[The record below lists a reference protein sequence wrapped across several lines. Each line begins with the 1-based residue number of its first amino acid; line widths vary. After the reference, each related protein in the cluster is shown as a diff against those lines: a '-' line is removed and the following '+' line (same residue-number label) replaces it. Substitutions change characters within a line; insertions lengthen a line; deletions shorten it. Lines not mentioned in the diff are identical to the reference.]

1 MMRKISIGLLAFL
14 CLILSAPTSFAHG
27 QIVTS
32 YPLEGSTSSPTP
44 TQVWIEFDG
53 ELQTIDGEVVN
64 TLKVTDSTGLV
75 VSSEEAI
82 IEGAKISTQVSDQSV
97 GGVFTV
103 EYRIV
108 SEDGHP
114 VEGSY
119 TFQASP
125 GFEATEMIEPT
136 TSTTPSDNQAEF
148 SFGALV
154 MAVFLVVFAVRY
166 FTKMRNEKRDEKK

>member
-1 MMRKISIGLLAFL
+1 MMRKFSVVLLAFQ

-32 YPLEGSTSSPTP
+32 YPLDGSTSSPTP

-75 VSSEEAI
+75 VSAEEAV

-136 TSTTPSDNQAEF
+136 TSATASDDRSEF
-148 SFGALV
+148 SFGAIV

-166 FTKMRNEKRDEKK
+166 FVKMRNEKNEKK

>member
-1 MMRKISIGLLAFL
+1 MAALAGL
-14 CLILSAPTSFAHG
+14 CLILSSPTSFAHG

-32 YPLEGSTSSPTP
+32 YPLMDSVSSPTP
-44 TQVWIEFDG
+44 SQVWIEFDG
-53 ELQTIDGEVVN
+53 ELQLIEGEVVN

-75 VSSEEAI
+75 VSSEEAV

-103 EYRIV
+103 QYRIV

-119 TFQASP
+119 TFEASP
-125 GFEATEMIEPT
+125 GFEATEMIEQT
-136 TSTTPSDNQAEF
+136 TTATASDEKTDL
-148 SFGALV
+148 SIGAIV

-166 FTKMRNEKRDEKK
+166 FVKMRNEKNERK

>member
-1 MMRKISIGLLAFL
+1 MRKLTMAALAGL
-14 CLILSAPTSFAHG
+14 CLILSSPISFAHG
-27 QIVTS
+27 QIVTT
-32 YPLEGSTSSPTP
+32 YPLMDSVSSPTP
-44 TQVWIEFDG
+44 SQVWIEFDG
-53 ELQTIDGEVVN
+53 ELQLIEGEVVN

-75 VSSEEAI
+75 VSSEEAV
-82 IEGAKISTQVSDQSV
+82 IEGAKLSTQVSDQSV

-103 EYRIV
+103 QYRVV

-125 GFEATEMIEPT
+125 GFEATEMIEPIT
-136 TSTTPSDNQAEF
+136 TATASDEKTDL
-148 SFGALV
+148 SIGAIV

-166 FTKMRNEKRDEKK
+166 FVKMRNEKNERK

>member
-1 MMRKISIGLLAFL
+1 MAALAGLF
-14 CLILSAPTSFAHG
+14 LILSSPISFGHG

-32 YPLEGSTSSPTP
+32 YPLMDSVSSPTP
-44 TQVWIEFDG
+44 SQVWIEFDG
-53 ELQTIDGEVVN
+53 ELQLIEGEVVN

-75 VSSEEAI
+75 VSSEEAV

-103 EYRIV
+103 QYRIV

-119 TFQASP
+119 TFEASP

-136 TSTTPSDNQAEF
+136 TNATASDNQTDL
-148 SFGALV
+148 SIGAIV

-166 FTKMRNEKRDEKK
+166 FVKMRNEKNERK

>member
-1 MMRKISIGLLAFL
+1 MRKFSVVLLAFQ

-32 YPLEGSTSSPTP
+32 YPLDGSTSSPTP

-75 VSSEEAI
+75 VSAEEAV

-136 TSTTPSDNQAEF
+136 TSATASDDRSEF
-148 SFGALV
+148 SFGAIV

-166 FTKMRNEKRDEKK
+166 FVKMRNEKNEKK

>member
-1 MMRKISIGLLAFL
+1 MAALAGL
-14 CLILSAPTSFAHG
+14 CLILSSPTSFAHG

-32 YPLEGSTSSPTP
+32 YPLMDSVSSPTP
-44 TQVWIEFDG
+44 SQVWIEFDG
-53 ELQTIDGEVVN
+53 ELQLIEGEVVN

-75 VSSEEAI
+75 VSSEEAV

-103 EYRIV
+103 QYRIV

-119 TFQASP
+119 TFEASP

-136 TSTTPSDNQAEF
+136 TTATASDDQTDL
-148 SFGALV
+148 SIGAIV

-166 FTKMRNEKRDEKK
+166 FVKMRNEKNERK

>member
-1 MMRKISIGLLAFL
+1 MDS
-14 CLILSAPTSFAHG
+14 
-27 QIVTS
+27 V
-32 YPLEGSTSSPTP
+32 SSPTP
-44 TQVWIEFDG
+44 SQVWIEFDG
-53 ELQTIDGEVVN
+53 ELQLIEGEVVN

-75 VSSEEAI
+75 VSSEEAV
-82 IEGAKISTQVSDQSV
+82 IEGAKISTQISDQSV

-103 EYRIV
+103 QYRIV

-119 TFQASP
+119 TFEASP

-136 TSTTPSDNQAEF
+136 TTATASDNQTDL
-148 SFGALV
+148 SIGAIV

-166 FTKMRNEKRDEKK
+166 FVKMRNEKNERK

>member
-1 MMRKISIGLLAFL
+1 MAALAGL
-14 CLILSAPTSFAHG
+14 CLILSSPTSFAHG

-32 YPLEGSTSSPTP
+32 YPLMDSVSSPTP
-44 TQVWIEFDG
+44 SQVWIEFDG
-53 ELQTIDGEVVN
+53 QLQQIEGEVVN

-75 VSSEEAI
+75 VSSEEAV

-103 EYRIV
+103 QYRIV

-119 TFQASP
+119 TFEASP

-136 TSTTPSDNQAEF
+136 TSATASDNQTDP
-148 SFGALV
+148 SIGAIV

-166 FTKMRNEKRDEKK
+166 FVKMRNEKNERK

>member
-1 MMRKISIGLLAFL
+1 MDS
-14 CLILSAPTSFAHG
+14 
-27 QIVTS
+27 V
-32 YPLEGSTSSPTP
+32 SSPTP
-44 TQVWIEFDG
+44 SQVWIEFDG
-53 ELQTIDGEVVN
+53 ELQLIEGEVVN

-75 VSSEEAI
+75 VSSEEAV

-103 EYRIV
+103 QYRIV

-119 TFQASP
+119 TFEASP

-136 TSTTPSDNQAEF
+136 TTATASENQTDL
-148 SFGALV
+148 SIGAIV

-166 FTKMRNEKRDEKK
+166 FVKMRNEKNERK

>member
-1 MMRKISIGLLAFL
+1 MRKLTMAALAGL
-14 CLILSAPTSFAHG
+14 CLILSSPISFAHG
-27 QIVTS
+27 QIVTT
-32 YPLEGSTSSPTP
+32 YPLMDSVSSPTP
-44 TQVWIEFDG
+44 SQVWIEFDG
-53 ELQTIDGEVVN
+53 ELQLIEGEVVN

-75 VSSEEAI
+75 VSSEEAV

-103 EYRIV
+103 QYRVV

-125 GFEATEMIEPT
+125 GFEATEMIEPIT
-136 TSTTPSDNQAEF
+136 TATASDEKTDL
-148 SFGALV
+148 SIGAIV

-166 FTKMRNEKRDEKK
+166 FVKMRNEKNERK

>member
-1 MMRKISIGLLAFL
+1 MRKLTVAVLAGI
-14 CLILSAPTSFAHG
+14 CLILSSPISFAHG
-27 QIVTS
+27 QIVTT
-32 YPLEGSTSSPTP
+32 YPLMDSVSSPTP
-44 TQVWIEFDG
+44 SQVWIEFDG
-53 ELQTIDGEVVN
+53 ELQLIEGEVVN

-75 VSSEEAI
+75 VSSEEAV

-103 EYRIV
+103 QYRIV

-114 VEGSY
+114 VEGTY
-119 TFQASP
+119 TFEASP

-136 TSTTPSDNQAEF
+136 TTATASDEKTDL
-148 SFGALV
+148 SIGAIV

-166 FTKMRNEKRDEKK
+166 FVKMRNEKNERK

>member
-1 MMRKISIGLLAFL
+1 MTALAGL
-14 CLILSAPTSFAHG
+14 CLILSSPTSFAHG

-32 YPLEGSTSSPTP
+32 YPLMDSVSSPTP
-44 TQVWIEFDG
+44 NQVWIEFDG
-53 ELQTIDGEVVN
+53 QLQQIEGEVVN

-75 VSSEEAI
+75 VSSEEAV

-103 EYRIV
+103 QYRIV

-119 TFQASP
+119 TFEASP

-136 TSTTPSDNQAEF
+136 TSATASDNQTDL
-148 SFGALV
+148 SIGAIV

-166 FTKMRNEKRDEKK
+166 FVKMRNEKNERK

>member
-1 MMRKISIGLLAFL
+1 MDS
-14 CLILSAPTSFAHG
+14 
-27 QIVTS
+27 V
-32 YPLEGSTSSPTP
+32 SSPTP
-44 TQVWIEFDG
+44 SQVWIEFDG
-53 ELQTIDGEVVN
+53 ELQLIEGEVVN

-75 VSSEEAI
+75 VSSEEAV

-103 EYRIV
+103 QYRIV

-119 TFQASP
+119 TFEASP

-136 TSTTPSDNQAEF
+136 TTATASDDQTDL
-148 SFGALV
+148 SIGAIV

-166 FTKMRNEKRDEKK
+166 FVKMRNEKNERK

>member
-1 MMRKISIGLLAFL
+1 MMRKLSLAVLALVCLVLSSPISV
-14 CLILSAPTSFAHG
+14 AHG
-27 QIVTS
+27 EIVTT
-32 YPLEGSTSSPTP
+32 YPLRDSTSSPTP

-53 ELQTIDGEVVN
+53 ELQLIDGEVIN
-64 TLKVTDSTGLV
+64 TLKVKDSTGLV
-75 VSSEEAI
+75 VSSEEAV
-82 IEGAKISTQVSDQSV
+82 IEGSKISTQISDQSV

-119 TFQASP
+119 TFEASP

-136 TSTTPSDNQAEF
+136 TSTTSSENQAEF
-148 SFGALV
+148 SFGAIV

-166 FTKMRNEKRDEKK
+166 FIKMRNEKRDEKK

>member
-1 MMRKISIGLLAFL
+1 MRKLFLAFLAFL
-14 CLILSAPTSFAHG
+14 CLVLSSPFSFAHG
-27 QIVTS
+27 EIVTS
-32 YPLEGSTSSPTP
+32 YPLKDSTSSPTP
-44 TQVWIEFDG
+44 TEVWIEFDG
-53 ELQTIDGEVVN
+53 ELQLIDGEVIN
-64 TLKVTDSTGLV
+64 TLEVKDSTGLV
-75 VSSEEAI
+75 VSSEEAVI
-82 IEGAKISTQVSDQSV
+82 KGSKISTQISDQSV

-136 TSTTPSDNQAEF
+136 SVATASDDQ
-148 SFGALV
+148 SDLSIGAIV

-166 FTKMRNEKRDEKK
+166 FIKMRNEKRDEKK

>member
-1 MMRKISIGLLAFL
+1 MRKLTVAALAGL
-14 CLILSAPTSFAHG
+14 CLILSSPISFAHG
-27 QIVTS
+27 QIVTT
-32 YPLEGSTSSPTP
+32 YPLMDSVSSPTP
-44 TQVWIEFDG
+44 SQVWIEFDG
-53 ELQTIDGEVVN
+53 ELQLIEGEVVN

-75 VSSEEAI
+75 VSSEEAV

-103 EYRIV
+103 QYRVV

-125 GFEATEMIEPT
+125 GFEATEMIEPIT
-136 TSTTPSDNQAEF
+136 TATASDEKTDL
-148 SFGALV
+148 SIGAIV

-166 FTKMRNEKRDEKK
+166 FVKMRNEKNERK

>member
-1 MMRKISIGLLAFL
+1 MMRKLTVAALAGL
-14 CLILSAPTSFAHG
+14 CLILSSPLSFAHG

-32 YPLEGSTSSPTP
+32 YPLMDSVSSPTP

-75 VSSEEAI
+75 VSAEEAV

-136 TSTTPSDNQAEF
+136 TSATASDDRSEF
-148 SFGALV
+148 SFGAIV
-154 MAVFLVVFAVRY
+154 MSFFLVVFAVRY
-166 FTKMRNEKRDEKK
+166 FVKMRNEKNEKK

>member
-1 MMRKISIGLLAFL
+1 MRKLTVAVLAGI
-14 CLILSAPTSFAHG
+14 CLILSSPISFAHG

-32 YPLEGSTSSPTP
+32 YPLMDSVSSPTP
-44 TQVWIEFDG
+44 SQVWIEFDG
-53 ELQTIDGEVVN
+53 ELQLIEGEVVN

-75 VSSEEAI
+75 VSSEEAV

-103 EYRIV
+103 QYRIV

-119 TFQASP
+119 TFEASP

-136 TSTTPSDNQAEF
+136 TTATASDEKTDL
-148 SFGALV
+148 SIGAIV

-166 FTKMRNEKRDEKK
+166 FVKMRNEKNERK

>member
-1 MMRKISIGLLAFL
+1 MRKLTVAALAGL
-14 CLILSAPTSFAHG
+14 CLILSSPLSFAHG
-27 QIVTS
+27 EIVTS
-32 YPLEGSTSSPTP
+32 YPLMDSVSSPTP

-53 ELQTIDGEVVN
+53 ELQLIEGEVVN

-75 VSSEEAI
+75 VSSEEAV

-103 EYRIV
+103 QYRIV

-114 VEGSY
+114 VEGTY
-119 TFQASP
+119 TFEASP

-136 TSTTPSDNQAEF
+136 TTATASDEKPDL
-148 SFGALV
+148 SIGAIV

-166 FTKMRNEKRDEKK
+166 FVKMRNEKNEKK